1 MARNPIGG
9 PTRRRPSSRRPSKTT
24 TSSETNQNKWNNL
37 YGNTWQGLDETA
49 DDPMI
54 TSLVDAARN
63 KETQN
68 INNMIGRGQI
78 SSDVGNNLLSDLDS
92 SLVNY
97 QASLNSLGRTALGTF
112 NEDQRSYLGNTFN
125 TGSKPNFTGAADY
138 LTGDAFT
145 NQKNDYINSTL
156 NSTLKANPFD
166 FSSNIN
172 NALVSGA
179 GNVSSDPM
187 FSAALANKSKK
198 QNQAFSF

>member
-9 PTRRRPSSRRPSKTT
+9 PTRRRPSSRRPTKTT
-24 TSSETNQNKWNNL
+24 TSSETNQNKWSNL

-54 TSLVDAARN
+54 AGLVDAARN

-78 SSDVGNNLLSDLDS
+78 SSDIGKNLLSDLDS

-97 QASLNSLGRTALGTF
+97 QASLNSLGRTSLGNF

-125 TGSKPNFTGAADY
+125 TGSTPNFTGASDY
-138 LTGDAFT
+138 LGGASFA
-145 NQKNDYINSTL
+145 NQKNDFINSTL
-156 NSTLKANPFD
+156 NSSLKANPFD
-166 FSSNIN
+166 FSPNIN
-172 NALVSGA
+172 NALMSNA
-179 GNVSSDPM
+179 GNVNTDPM